1 MSKEQKASFE
11 ESLEKLEKIVE
22 RLEEGDLPLEKSLEL
37 FEEGVK
43 LSRDCQQRLEQAE
56 SRIEILMKDSEG
68 TPVLEAF
75 EEEDDEGIA
84 DS

>member
-22 RLEEGDLPLEKSLEL
+22 QLEEGDLPLEKSLEL
-37 FEEGVK
+37 FEQGVK
-43 LSRDCQQRLEQAE
+43 LSRDCQQRLEKAE

-68 TPVLEAF
+68 APVLEAF
-75 EEEDDEGIA
+75 EEDDGEEA
-84 DS
+84 TDA